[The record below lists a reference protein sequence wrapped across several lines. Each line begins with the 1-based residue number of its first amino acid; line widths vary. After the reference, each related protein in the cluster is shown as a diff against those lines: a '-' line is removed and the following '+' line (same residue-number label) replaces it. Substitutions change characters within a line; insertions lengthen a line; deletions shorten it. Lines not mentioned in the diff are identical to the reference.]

1 MSTYADGY
9 PTSFANLGIDFL
21 SAIDF
26 VVYLR
31 ETPSVGGLD
40 FFEQMEVIFSGVGAI
55 IAGFAAAFA
64 IGWLI
69 TQQARNR
76 SKAHAT
82 SIVDLAKREAE
93 VVAKEAASKIQLELD
108 EKRAE
113 FERESKR
120 EKMEMEVRLNEVHS
134 HEESLA
140 ALDHELRLREK
151 NIEQELDEVRASKSN
166 LLEMSGNVQR
176 TMANLASMDVEE
188 IKSELRLQVELEC
201 NDALSRMRKD
211 LLERSELDVDR
222 EANRT
227 LLAAMQRIASKPNSE
242 ISASIVQL
250 PNDDMKGRIIG
261 REGRN
266 IKCFETATGTTLLID
281 ESPRMVLIS
290 SFDPVRREIAKSAL
304 EALVKDGRIHPATIE
319 EFVGAARL
327 DVDGFIEKA
336 GDAAINQLKISR
348 MHPEIT
354 TLLGRLKFRTSYSQ
368 NVLEHSV
375 EVAMLCS
382 IIASELGLDPNLA
395 KRAGLLHDIGKAIDG
410 EYEGSHAIVGA
421 DFVKARGENDIVAN
435 AVAAH
440 HEEVAPESLYAGIV
454 ILADTISAVR
464 PGARAESISAYIDRL
479 QTLETLAKSF
489 DGVQNAYAIQ
499 AGREVRVVVDPSS
512 ISDEDAGN
520 LSVRMRERIEEELD
534 YPSSIR
540 IIVIREQ
547 RYVETAK

>member
-1 MSTYADGY
+1 M
-9 PTSFANLGIDFL
+9 
-21 SAIDF
+21 
-26 VVYLR
+26 
-31 ETPSVGGLD
+31 D
-40 FFEQMEVIFSGVGAI
+40 FFGSAVLAV
-55 IAGFAAAFA
+55 IAGFGAAFCL
-64 IGWLI
+64 GWL
-69 TQQARNR
+69 
-76 SKAHAT
+76 AT
-82 SIVDLAKREAE
+82 RHSRKRADRDAASIVGLAEREAG
-93 VVAKEAASKIQLELD
+93 VIAKEASSKLQLELD
-108 EKRAE
+108 EKRSD
-113 FERESKR
+113 FETEAKR
-120 EKMEMEVRLNEVHS
+120 REMELDVRLSEIQSN
-134 HEESLA
+134 EESLA

-151 NIEQELDEVRASKSN
+151 NIELELEEIQSSKRN
-166 LLEMSGNVQR
+166 LQEMSGNVQR

-188 IKSELRLQVELEC
+188 IEKELRSQVELEC
-201 NDALSRMRKD
+201 SDALGRMRKD
-211 LLERSELDVDR
+211 ILERSEADFNR
-222 EANRT
+222 EAHRT

-281 ESPRMVLIS
+281 ESPQMVLIS

-319 EFVGAARL
+319 EFVGAARS
-327 DVDGFIEKA
+327 DVDRIIEGA
-336 GDAAINQLKISR
+336 GDAAISQLKISR
-348 MHPEIT
+348 LHPEIV
-354 TLLGRLKFRTSYSQ
+354 TLLGKLKFRTSYSQ

-421 DFVKARGENDIVAN
+421 DFVKARGENDVVVN

-440 HEEVAPESLYAGIV
+440 HEEVAPETLYAGIV

-479 QTLETLAKSF
+479 KSLETLAQSF
-489 DGVQNAYAIQ
+489 SGVKTAYAIQ
-499 AGREVRVVVDPSS
+499 AGREVRVVVDPVSVT
-512 ISDEDAGN
+512 DEKASY
-520 LSVRMRERIEEELD
+520 LSMQIRERIEDELD

-540 IIVIREQ
+540 ITVIREQ
-547 RYVETAK
+547 RFVETAK